1 MVSEY
6 LQTMNRFFKKVYEY
20 INPSVNPDLAPA
32 FDEWQKH
39 IPTLWLLGKTGA
51 GKSTVIQAITGSSQV
66 EIGNGFQ
73 PCTRTA
79 SLYQYPADN
88 PLVSFLDTRGLAEAS
103 YDPAEDIAICS
114 GKSHALIVV
123 MKAEEPEQSSVL
135 DALKA
140 IKRSGKI
147 KHLLVVHTAVN
158 SLSDEQERQRA
169 ITYNHQRVMDVWGV
183 KESTWQQVT
192 ADDGLNP
199 YHPIVVDFIPDEQQ
213 LIGLENLNTV
223 LAETLPMLSLLSN
236 KQAHSNREEQNF
248 ERLRKEVL
256 WYAGAAGASDAI
268 PAIGLFTV
276 PAIQGKMLHSLANQY
291 GVEWNKKDY
300 AEFIS
305 MLGSG
310 FLLQY
315 ISKLSVNQLVK
326 FIPAYGQTVGSATA
340 AAMSFSSSYAI
351 GRAAAMY
358 LYHRSKGETV
368 SKELLKTTYQ
378 QAFKSVKKVAE
389 QQVNQNK
396 ADKKD
401 KHETSK

>member
-1 MVSEY
+1 
-6 LQTMNRFFKKVYEY
+6 MNRFFKKVYDY
-20 INPSVNPDLAPA
+20 INPTVNPELEPA

-51 GKSTVIQAITGSSQV
+51 GKSTVIQAITGSSSV

-79 SLYQYPADN
+79 EVYQHPTDS
-88 PLVSFLDTRGLAEAS
+88 PLVRFLDTRGLAEAN
-103 YDPAEDIAICS
+103 YDPAEDITMCS
-114 GKSHALIVV
+114 GKSHALIVI

-135 DALKA
+135 DALKT

-147 KHLLVVHTAVN
+147 KHLLVVHTAIN
-158 SLSDEQERQRA
+158 SLTDSQERERA
-169 ITYNHQRVMDVWGV
+169 IFYNHQRAMEVWGI
-183 KESTWQQVT
+183 KESVWKAKNTDEQ
-192 ADDGLNP
+192 LNT
-199 YHPIVVDFIPDEQQ
+199 YQPIGVDLIPDDQQ
-213 LIGLENLNTV
+213 YIGLDTLNAV
-223 LAETLPMLSLLSN
+223 LSETLPMLSLLSN

-291 GVEWNKKDY
+291 GVTWNKKDY

-310 FLLQY
+310 FLLHY

-389 QQVNQNK
+389 QQVNQNNL
-396 ADKKD
+396 DSKD
-401 KHETSK
+401 SHETRK